1 MGVFVVA
8 AAAQNTPAS
17 QNSVSVQGTVSD
29 SSAKPLSNAV
39 VRLAQKGGPQ
49 VVTATTGSDGG
60 FLFPALPAG
69 SYILSADK
77 ADFQSRTVAIDVST
91 AGDHKRV
98 AVVLVPAQN
107 SQSSAGPSNGSAGA
121 MEFADKPNF
130 TVAGVADWTAAGGHG
145 SDTTLRAS
153 EALTRETLTLKS
165 ERPRSGAPDN
175 AAAETQSESQL
186 RLAVSRTPESFE
198 ANHDLGKFYLRA
210 GRYKDA
216 LSLLEKAYKIQPA
229 NRANEIDLAM
239 AYKGAG
245 DYAAARQ
252 HAQKLIAAK
261 EDADAHRLLGD
272 IDEAQGDPL
281 AAVHEYEQAVRLD
294 PSEENYFVWGSELLL
309 HRAVWQAQEVFGKG
323 VDAHPKSARM
333 LVALGTAL
341 FAGALYDQ
349 AAARVCEASDLNPA
363 DVEPYAFLGK
373 IEAASPNVLAC
384 VEPKLARFVKQ
395 QPGSSVANYLYAM
408 AIWKRLELPPDAAG
422 RVRVQEYLTKAVTLD
437 ANCGDGYLQ
446 LGILNASQRD
456 YAKAIG
462 FYTKAIEA
470 NPQLVEAYYRLGV
483 AYDRTGEAA
492 KAKQEFQL
500 HDEIKKRQQAAVDQQ
515 RREVK
520 QFVVV
525 QPEKPSPAQPQ

>member
-1 MGVFVVA
+1 M
-8 AAAQNTPAS
+8 
-17 QNSVSVQGTVSD
+17 D
-29 SSAKPLSNAV
+29 
-39 VRLAQKGGPQ
+39 
-49 VVTATTGSDGG
+49 ATIAEG
-60 FLFPALPAG
+60 
-69 SYILSADK
+69 
-77 ADFQSRTVAIDVST
+77 
-91 AGDHKRV
+91 KRV
-98 AVVLVPAQN
+98 DVVLMPAQN
-107 SQSSAGPSNGSAGA
+107 SQASSAGA

-153 EALTRETLTLKS
+153 EALARETLTLKPES
-165 ERPRSGAPDN
+165 RTSAATAN
-175 AAAETQSESQL
+175 ATVAKQSENQL
-186 RLAVSRTPESFE
+186 QSALSREPESFE
-198 ANHDLGKFYLRA
+198 ANHNLGKFYLEA
-210 GRYKDA
+210 GKYKDA
-216 LSLLEKAYKIQPA
+216 RPLLEKAYKLKPT

-239 AYKGAG
+239 ACKGAG
-245 DYAAARQ
+245 DFAAARE

-272 IDEAQGDPL
+272 IDEAQGNPL

-341 FAGALYDQ
+341 FAGALYDK

-395 QPGSSVANYLYAM
+395 QPADSLANYLYAM
-408 AIWKRLELPPDAAG
+408 AIWKRLELPPDAAALAK
-422 RVRVQEYLTKAVTLD
+422 VEEFLTKAVTLD
-437 ANCGDGYLQ
+437 VNCGDGYLQ
-446 LGILNASQRD
+446 LGILNASTRD
-456 YAKAIG
+456 YAKAIR
-462 FYTKAIEA
+462 FYTKAIEV

-483 AYDRTGEAA
+483 AYDRTGESA

-525 QPEKPSPAQPQ
+525 QPESPSAAQPQ

>member
-1 MGVFVVA
+1 M
-8 AAAQNTPAS
+8 
-17 QNSVSVQGTVSD
+17 
-29 SSAKPLSNAV
+29 
-39 VRLAQKGGPQ
+39 
-49 VVTATTGSDGG
+49 TATTGADGG
-60 FLFPALPAG
+60 FLFPSLPAG
-69 SYILSADK
+69 AYILSADK
-77 ADFQSRTVAIDVST
+77 AGFQTRTTPVDALTAGGKRIDV
-91 AGDHKRV
+91 
-98 AVVLVPAQN
+98 VLEPVQPNA
-107 SQSSAGPSNGSAGA
+107 AGA

-153 EALTRETLTLKS
+153 EALARETITLKPES
-165 ERPRSGAPDN
+165 RTSGATAD
-175 AAAETQSESQL
+175 AASAKTSEAEL
-186 RLAVSRTPESFE
+186 KADLSRAPESFE
-198 ANHDLGKFYLRA
+198 ANHKLGKFYLQA
-210 GRYKDA
+210 SRYADA
-216 LSLLEKAYKIQPA
+216 IPLLEKAYKLLPA

-239 AYKGAG
+239 AYRGAG
-245 DYAAARQ
+245 NFAAARE

-261 EDADAHRLLGD
+261 DDADAHRLLGD
-272 IDEAQGDPL
+272 IDEAQGNPL
-281 AAVHEYEQAVRLD
+281 AAVHEYEHAVRLD

-349 AAARVCEASDLNPA
+349 AASRVCEASDLDPA
-363 DVEPYAFLGK
+363 DVEPYAFLGR
-373 IEAASPNVLAC
+373 IEAASPNVLSC
-384 VEPKLARFVKQ
+384 VEPKLARFVRD
-395 QPGSSVANYLYAM
+395 QPGNSLANYLYAM

-422 RVRVQEYLTKAVTLD
+422 LAKVEEYLTKAVTLD
-437 ANCGDGYLQ
+437 ANCSDGYLQ
-446 LGILNASQRD
+446 LGILNASRRD
-456 YAKAIG
+456 YGKAIG
-462 FYTKAIEA
+462 FYMKAIEV

-525 QPEKPSPAQPQ
+525 QPEKPSATQTQ